1 VVKLNRSVLK
11 ILSKYPGPASYP
23 NLKEFILDLANLTST
38 VDPSGEEPTET
49 KRCGI
54 LDTPETGRTNPFK
67 NMKA

>member
-38 VDPSGEEPTET
+38 VDPSGKEPTET
-49 KRCGI
+49 KRGTI
-54 LDTPETGRTNPFK
+54 FDSPGKGRTKPFENK
-67 NMKA
+67 